1 MQNGSQS
8 LRRGSPLWPL
18 CLPRLPGMYCLVFFF
33 FSWITAV
40 SFSTKSHCPF
50 CFSIPWLIYLLY
62 FFFSLLSCNWCL
74 VSPILP
80 FITFLSVYLGCFSC
94 YSFFMCN
101 RPIVKTWY
109 RRKPVDRRK
118 RRQLRP
124 LLLVQMDQ
132 RRALVNLR
140 QEKMVKSPSF
150 STNALGICFCFLLF
164 CLWVRICHIPTFLSR
179 FKCAPSTLSNYL
191 FLSFLWSF

>member
-101 RPIVKTWY
+101 RPTVKTWY

-118 RRQLRP
+118 RRQLR
-124 LLLVQMDQ
+124 LLVQMDQ

-140 QEKMVKSPSF
+140 QEKMVKSPSY
-150 STNALGICFCFLLF
+150 STNARLASIFFFFILG
-164 CLWVRICHIPTFLSR
+164 VRICHIPTFLSR
-179 FKCAPSTLSNYL
+179 FTNVQPV
-191 FLSFLWSF
+191 